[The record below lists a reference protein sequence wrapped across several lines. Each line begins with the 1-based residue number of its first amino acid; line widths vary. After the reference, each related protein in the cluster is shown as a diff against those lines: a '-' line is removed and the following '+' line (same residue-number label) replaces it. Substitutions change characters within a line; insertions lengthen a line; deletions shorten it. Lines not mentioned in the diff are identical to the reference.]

1 MKLKHFY
8 ILVAGLLTAVILGVG
23 IWYLWRHQM
32 LPDIHILSGS
42 GSAEEVVEKADS
54 TPTPEPTPEPT
65 PGIFTISMIGDCT
78 LTSGQYDDHFE
89 SVLQEHDL
97 SWPFSGTVNYLSNDE
112 FTLANLECTFSD
124 TALSSG
130 VLFQFRGPA
139 ANAQILSSGS
149 VECVTMGNNH
159 TTDFGQQGILDTQAA
174 LEAAGV
180 WYDGPGEARLYE
192 TKNGLKVGVYCP
204 GWLGLSEANIQSGIA
219 QLKDLSADVIIFA
232 PHWGMEGSYQVTA
245 MQEQFAHVAIDAGA
259 DIVCGTHPHVLQRV
273 EEYNGKYIFY
283 SLGNY
288 SFGGNTQPRD
298 RDTVIA
304 QVTIQEQKDGSYALA
319 GYNLIPCCL
328 SSTENIND
336 YCPVPYNA
344 ESEDYARAMSKLNGT
359 FEGADLTVDYSF
371 LN

>member
-1 MKLKHFY
+1 MKQKHFF
-8 ILVAGLLTAVILGVG
+8 ILIAGLLIAAVLGAG
-23 IWYLWRHQM
+23 IWYLAKNQM
-32 LPDIHILSGS
+32 LPDILPPE
-42 GSAEEVVEKADS
+42 GSAEEVTETAQPMPS
-54 TPTPEPTPEPT
+54 PTPEPT
-65 PGIFTISMIGDCT
+65 PGIFTISMVGDCT
-78 LTSGQYDDHFE
+78 LASSQYDNSFDT
-89 SVLQEHDL
+89 VLAEHDIT
-97 SWPFSGTVNYLSNDE
+97 WPFSGTVNYLGNDE

-139 ANAQILSSGS
+139 ANAGILKAGS

-159 TTDFGQQGILDTQAA
+159 TTDFGQQGITDTQDA
-174 LEAAGV
+174 LTDAGI
-180 WYDGPGEARLYE
+180 WYAPSGEASVYVTE
-192 TKNGLKVGVYCP
+192 NGLRVGVYCP
-204 GWLGLSEANIQSGIA
+204 GWLGLSEINIQSGIA
-219 QLKDLSADVIIFA
+219 QLIDADADVIIFA
-232 PHWGMEGSYQVTA
+232 PHWGSEGSYRVTA
-245 MQEQFAHVAIDAGA
+245 MQEQFAHAAIDAGA

-304 QVTIQEQKDGSYALA
+304 QVTIREQKDGSYALG

-328 SSTENIND
+328 SSTDGVND
-336 YCPVPYNA
+336 YRPVPYDA
-344 ESEDYARAMSKLNGT
+344 ESEEYVRAMSKLNGT